1 MPTTRPNIRCS
12 KALARPSIC
21 RPASQRGKG
30 TGWPM
35 HRPNAIRRQKA
46 PTTEAM
52 PGSATGKRSGI
63 ASKDSHTSRCRLL
76 CPRAS
81 AIVPSI
87 DARCAPAIR
96 STVARRFSFRNSD
109 RLRAWGPLCSMAV
122 QKMIEAGLP
131 GFRVAART
139 RNPDACLA
147 VGQASALGSSARAPP
162 RSQRK
167 LPSPRGLAG
176 RDRKRVLMVGSQS
189 FNPRACWRRSLLQAR
204 RPGAT

>member
-1 MPTTRPNIRCS
+1 MRHRDLLSWCVVLVLS
-12 KALARPSIC
+12 RGSVGELLALRT
-21 RPASQRGKG
+21 G
-30 TGWPM
+30 T
-35 HRPNAIRRQKA
+35 HV
-46 PTTEAM
+46 
-52 PGSATGKRSGI
+52 SAT
-63 ASKDSHTSRCRLL
+63 
-76 CPRAS
+76 AS

-87 DARCAPAIR
+87 DARCAAAIR